1 MKKFLILS
9 AAILSL
15 VACKEK
21 PNPDEVTEFTISN
34 NQITLVA
41 GKGEQILYLPVEA
54 FNNLTWSSSDET
66 VATVSTSGYVTA
78 ISEGTA
84 VITGTLT
91 NNNFTAT
98 ANVSVESEQDYYIKT
113 TVFDS
118 YVFFNDGGKVYPYPF
133 KNKDGN
139 PLTYGDM
146 LDPVDP
152 NRAELVDSVY
162 EYHFCLL
169 NKNVY
174 LSGDGQM
181 VGEGGLA
188 LDYWTSFYYCAQART
203 VFSLGTY
210 RVENMDTVVNKY
222 DAVDN
227 KGNKYLKFTP
237 PYSIPVSE
245 FDQDLY
251 VDYVTALL
259 NDAQPSEA
267 DYPYM
272 GPKNQNVGDGVYNKG
287 ARINC
292 YRQYT
297 DGLGS
302 FVYGTLEHGAITML
316 SREDRTYYADA
327 YILGGRLF
335 GGPDMTGLKLEL
347 NEEDGKW
354 YYVVEGEGEDARLVM
369 DELVEYNFE
378 QNVGAPEEEAPKYVP
393 VSVDAF
399 KKQAAVNSA
408 MYIPLRMMLDNNR
421 LTVNR

>member
-15 VACKEK
+15 VACNEK
-21 PNPDEVTEFTISN
+21 PNNNEVTEFSISN

-54 FNNLTWSSSDET
+54 FKNLVWTSSDET
-66 VATVSTSGYVTA
+66 VATVSSTGYVTA
-78 ISEGTA
+78 ISKGTA
-84 VITGTLT
+84 TITGTLK
-91 NNNFTAT
+91 NNNFSAT

-118 YVFFNDGGKVYPYPF
+118 YVFFADGGNAYPYPF
-133 KNKDGN
+133 TNEDGT

-146 LDPVDP
+146 VEDES
-152 NRAELVDSVY
+152 RTELIDSVY

-169 NKNVY
+169 NKNIY
-174 LSGDGQM
+174 LSGDGQL

-203 VFSLGTY
+203 VFSLSTY
-210 RVENMDTVVNKY
+210 RFEKMDTVLNQF
-222 DAVDN
+222 DAVDEN
-227 KGNKYLKFTP
+227 GNKYLKFTP

-245 FDQDLY
+245 FNEDMY
-251 VDYVTALL
+251 VDYIAALL
-259 NDAQPSEA
+259 NGDSPNAA

-272 GPKNQNVGDGVYNKG
+272 GPENQNYGDAVFNKG
-287 ARINC
+287 AKIYC
-292 YRQYT
+292 YRQYE

-302 FVYGTLEHGAITML
+302 FVYGTVEQGAIRMM

-327 YILGGRLF
+327 YVLGGRLF
-335 GGPDMTGLKLEL
+335 GGLDITGLKLSL
-347 NEEDGKW
+347 NEEDGNW
-354 YYVVEGEGEDARLVM
+354 YYVVEGEGDDAHLVM
-369 DELVEYNFE
+369 DDMVDYRFE
-378 QNVGAPEEEAPKYVP
+378 QNVGGSDEAPEYAP

-399 KKQAAVNSA
+399 RKQAAVNNA
-408 MYIPLRMMLDNNR
+408 MYIPLRMILDNNR
-421 LTVNR
+421 LTVKR